1 MPPKVTAA
9 REDFRTSRT
18 AAVTAKNQFSGE
30 LSVFLN
36 ETAKPALLQT
46 ADHHEYAQMLA
57 ALMIDA
63 GLELKDLYL
72 VRSDLDREWRDYL
85 SVFGAHYNDHNDHW
99 PDGNNSDFSLCYNI
113 WGSRNCSNP
122 FYVLEARGSD
132 PDGVLRLFSDFFG
145 YGDTFEQAK
154 SNWGRTNP

>member
-57 ALMIDA
+57 AL
-63 GLELKDLYL
+63 
-72 VRSDLDREWRDYL
+72 
-85 SVFGAHYNDHNDHW
+85 
-99 PDGNNSDFSLCYNI
+99 I